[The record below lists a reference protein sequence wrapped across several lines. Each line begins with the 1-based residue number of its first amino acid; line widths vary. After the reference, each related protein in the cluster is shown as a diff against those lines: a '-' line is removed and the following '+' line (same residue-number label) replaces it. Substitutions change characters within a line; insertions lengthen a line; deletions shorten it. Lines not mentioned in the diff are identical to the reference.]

1 MRQFIYTIIR
11 KIFKLVF
18 SVYKPKVRILYKG
31 RKNIDLTEN
40 GDQRIR
46 VGKPF
51 YLAGNIYKLDQL
63 DNTSVFKLAL
73 YKKESE
79 DWSKANDLDLIL
91 RLNAGY
97 NIFYV

>member
-1 MRQFIYTIIR
+1 MRQFIYKIIR

-18 SVYKPKVRILYKG
+18 SIYKPKVRTLYKG

-51 YLAGNIYKLDQL
+51 YLAGNTYKLDQR
-63 DNTSVFKLAL
+63 DNTSVFNLAV
-73 YKKESE
+73 YNKEGE
-79 DWSKANDLDLIL
+79 DWVKANDLDLIL
-91 RLNAGY
+91 KLNAGY

>member
-1 MRQFIYTIIR
+1 MRQFIYKIIR

-18 SVYKPKVRILYKG
+18 SVYKPKVRILYG

-40 GDQRIR
+40 GDLRIM

-73 YKKESE
+73 YKKEGE

>member
-1 MRQFIYTIIR
+1 MRQFIYKIIR

-18 SVYKPKVRILYKG
+18 SIYKPKVRTLYKG

-51 YLAGNIYKLDQL
+51 YLGGNTYKLDQR
-63 DNTSVFKLAL
+63 DNTSVTIKQSLKRPEYTL
-73 YKKESE
+73 CT
-79 DWSKANDLDLIL
+79 
-91 RLNAGY
+91 RL
-97 NIFYV
+97 

>member
-1 MRQFIYTIIR
+1 MEQFIYTIIR

-18 SVYKPKVRILYKG
+18 SVYKQKVRTLYNG
-31 RKNIDLTEN
+31 LKNIDITEN

-73 YKKESE
+73 YKKEGE

>member
-18 SVYKPKVRILYKG
+18 SVYKPKVRTLYKG

-51 YLAGNIYKLDQL
+51 YLAGNIYKLDQW
-63 DNTSVFKLAL
+63 DNKSVFKVAL
-73 YKKESE
+73 YKKEGE
-79 DWSKANDLDLIL
+79 DWSKAND
-91 RLNAGY
+91 GY

>member
-18 SVYKPKVRILYKG
+18 SIYKPKVRTLYKG

-46 VGKPF
+46 VGKSF
-51 YLAGNIYKLDQL
+51 YLAGKL

-73 YKKESE
+73 YKKEGE

>member
-18 SVYKPKVRILYKG
+18 SIYKPKVRTLYKG
-31 RKNIDLTEN
+31 RKNIDLSEN

-51 YLAGNIYKLDQL
+51 YLAGNTYKLDQW

-73 YKKESE
+73 YKEEGE
-79 DWSKANDLDLIL
+79 DWVKANDLDLIL

>member
-1 MRQFIYTIIR
+1 M
-11 KIFKLVF
+11 
-18 SVYKPKVRILYKG
+18 YKG
-31 RKNIDLTEN
+31 RKNIDLSEN

-51 YLAGNIYKLDQL
+51 YLAGNTYKLDQR
-63 DNTSVFKLAL
+63 DNTSVFKLPL
-73 YKKESE
+73 YKKEGE
-79 DWSKANDLDLIL
+79 DWLKANDLDLIL

>member
-1 MRQFIYTIIR
+1 M
-11 KIFKLVF
+11 
-18 SVYKPKVRILYKG
+18 YKG

-51 YLAGNIYKLDQL
+51 YLAGNIYKLDQW
-63 DNTSVFKLAL
+63 DNKSVFKVAL
-73 YKKESE
+73 YKKEGE

>member
-1 MRQFIYTIIR
+1 MELLIYTIIR

-18 SVYKPKVRILYKG
+18 SIYKPKVRTLYKG

-73 YKKESE
+73 TRR
-79 DWSKANDLDLIL
+79 KARIGQRLTTLI
-91 RLNAGY
+91 
-97 NIFYV
+97 

>member
-31 RKNIDLTEN
+31 RKINVLTEN

>member
-1 MRQFIYTIIR
+1 MRQFIYKIIR

-18 SVYKPKVRILYKG
+18 SIYKPKVRTLYKG
-31 RKNIDLTEN
+31 RKNIDLTEERRPAHK
-40 GDQRIR
+40 GRKAFLSGREHLQVRST
-46 VGKPF
+46 
-51 YLAGNIYKLDQL
+51 

-73 YKKESE
+73 YKKEGE

>member
-1 MRQFIYTIIR
+1 MRQFIYKIIR

-18 SVYKPKVRILYKG
+18 SIYKPKVRTLYKG

-51 YLAGNIYKLDQL
+51 YLGGNTYKLDQR

-73 YKKESE
+73 YKKEGE

-91 RLNAGY
+91 RLNVGY

>member
-18 SVYKPKVRILYKG
+18 SIYKPKVRTLYKG

-40 GDQRIR
+40 GNQRIM

-51 YLAGNIYKLDQL
+51 YLAVNIYKLDQL

>member
-18 SVYKPKVRILYKG
+18 SVYKPKVRTLYKG

-40 GDQRIR
+40 GNQRIR
-46 VGKPF
+46 VGKPLF
-51 YLAGNIYKLDQL
+51 RP
-63 DNTSVFKLAL
+63 S
-73 YKKESE
+73 
-79 DWSKANDLDLIL
+79 LIL
-91 RLNAGY
+91 KLNAGY

>member
-1 MRQFIYTIIR
+1 M
-11 KIFKLVF
+11 
-18 SVYKPKVRILYKG
+18 YKG

-51 YLAGNIYKLDQL
+51 YLAGNTYKLDQL

>member
-1 MRQFIYTIIR
+1 MRQFIYKIIR

-73 YKKESE
+73 YKKESK

>member
-1 MRQFIYTIIR
+1 M
-11 KIFKLVF
+11 
-18 SVYKPKVRILYKG
+18 YKG
-31 RKNIDLTEN
+31 RKNIDLSEN

-51 YLAGNIYKLDQL
+51 YLAGNIYKLDQR
-63 DNTSVFKLAL
+63 DNTSVFKLTL
-73 YKKESE
+73 YKKEGE
-79 DWSKANDLDLIL
+79 DWVKANDLDLIL

>member
-1 MRQFIYTIIR
+1 M
-11 KIFKLVF
+11 
-18 SVYKPKVRILYKG
+18 YKG
-31 RKNIDLTEN
+31 SRNIDLTEN

-73 YKKESE
+73 YKKEGE

>member
-18 SVYKPKVRILYKG
+18 SVYKPKVRTLYKG

-51 YLAGNIYKLDQL
+51 YLAGNTYKLDQR

-73 YKKESE
+73 YKKEGE
-79 DWSKANDLDLIL
+79 DWVKANDLDLIL
-91 RLNAGY
+91 KLNAGY

>member
-1 MRQFIYTIIR
+1 MRQFIYTIIK

-18 SVYKPKVRILYKG
+18 SIYKPKVRTLYKG
-31 RKNIDLTEN
+31 RKNIDLSEN

-51 YLAGNIYKLDQL
+51 YLAGNIYKLDQR
-63 DNTSVFKLAL
+63 DGMSVLRLAL
-73 YKKESE
+73 YKKEGE
-79 DWSKANDLDLIL
+79 DWVKANDLDLIL

>member
-1 MRQFIYTIIR
+1 M
-11 KIFKLVF
+11 
-18 SVYKPKVRILYKG
+18 YKG
-31 RKNIDLTEN
+31 RKNIDLSEN

-46 VGKPF
+46 AGKPF
-51 YLAGNIYKLDQL
+51 YLAGNTYKLDQW

-73 YKKESE
+73 YKKEGG
-79 DWSKANDLDLIL
+79 DWVKANDLDLIL

>member
-1 MRQFIYTIIR
+1 M
-11 KIFKLVF
+11 
-18 SVYKPKVRILYKG
+18 YKG
-31 RKNIDLTEN
+31 RKNIDLTESGN
-40 GDQRIR
+40 QHIR

-51 YLAGNIYKLDQL
+51 YLTGNIYKLDQL

-73 YKKESE
+73 YKKEGE